1 MEAASADF
9 EVFGKVQGCNF
20 TKCAQEK
27 AQELLLTGFVK
38 NAKTGTIQGRIQGTK
53 ESVDKM
59 IKWLSTEGSP
69 GCNIDKCDIT
79 NSKAI
84 IRPDYPK
91 FTLKF

>member
-1 MEAASADF
+1 MEATSADF

-20 TKCAQEK
+20 TKFAQEK
-27 AQELLLTGFVK
+27 AAELVITGYVK

-53 ESVDKM
+53 DAVDKM

-69 GCNIDKCDIT
+69 GCNIDRCEIT

-84 IRPDYPK
+84 MRPDYPK